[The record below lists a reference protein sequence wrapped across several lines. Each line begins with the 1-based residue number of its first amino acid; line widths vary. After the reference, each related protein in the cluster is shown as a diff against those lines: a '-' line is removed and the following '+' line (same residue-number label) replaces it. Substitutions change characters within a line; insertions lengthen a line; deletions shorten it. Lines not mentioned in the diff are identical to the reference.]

1 MSKRNG
7 ALPDGV
13 EFVAEGEGVREFRLA
28 NGLKLLLAENRVA
41 PVATFLVLYRVGSR
55 NEAVGHTGAT
65 HLLEHMLFK
74 GTPTFNKA
82 RGTQVAAT
90 LQRVGADFNA
100 TTWYDRTNY
109 FETVPS
115 DAFELAVHLEAD
127 RMRNSFI
134 ADEDR
139 RSEMTVVRN
148 ELERGQNEPML
159 VLDEAVYAAA
169 FREHP
174 YHHPTIG
181 WRADVENVPTA
192 RLKEFY
198 DTFYHPNN
206 ATAVAVGDF
215 EESQALALVNKYF
228 GALAA
233 SGEPIPEVYTDE
245 PRQEGERRLVVRRAG
260 ELPLVQVAFR
270 APAALGQERVLS
282 NAELAARAA
291 HPPGGNDIYPLAVL
305 ASVLTNGVTSRLYQA
320 LVEAELA
327 VSTDARV
334 DQFRDP
340 GLFNVYATAAP
351 GVEAA
356 RVEEAIHRE
365 LARAAEDLGEGEVEK
380 AKRQI
385 AARVAYERD
394 GTHNVAVQ
402 MSEAEAVADWRFYN
416 DYPENVAR
424 VTAEDVRRVA
434 AKYFK
439 EDTRTVGHFIP
450 KNGGGTNGGGVPNV
464 PKAASAQHAPV
475 PHGYKFHHDPQSQQ
489 DINEEGSAEGVAP
502 AGSPGSE
509 GDGSPERGGSGLSS
523 RVVREELE
531 TGAVLLLVENAV
543 TPTVALRGSLRAG
556 SHFEPKTR
564 PGLARLTAEM
574 LKRGTRRRAKLE
586 LAGAL
591 ESVGADVDFDADI
604 FAVQIRARALAA
616 DFPALAATLAEMLR
630 EPSFPADEL
639 EKLKQ
644 QTIAAI
650 REKQSDTGW
659 RAYERLTQTLFDEQN
674 PFYTHA
680 GERLV
685 ESIASTTVEDVRGFY
700 EQFYG
705 GRTLILSAAGG
716 FESLAAARVLRGAFE
731 GFGGPG
737 SAEVEVAD
745 PAPPASA
752 RREVVLVRDK
762 ANVDVLLGTA
772 APLRRDASDY
782 YAAMLANRA
791 LGESTL
797 SSRLGLRVR
806 DAEGLTYGIASR
818 FRSPSLAA
826 GPWYIAVSVNPGN
839 VERAIESATGVLRE
853 YVEHGIRPEEL
864 EDEKSSAVGSFKVSL
879 STNAGL
885 AAALWNAEFYR
896 LGLDYVERYPELV
909 RAVTAEEVNAAVRK
923 YFRPERLTVVVAGDL
938 DPAAGEP
945 GPVE

>member
-1 MSKRNG
+1 MSVRVGDSPGG
-7 ALPDGV
+7 A

-28 NGLKLLLAENRVA
+28 NGLKLLLVENRVA

-82 RGTQVAAT
+82 KGTQIAAT

-115 DAFELAVHLEAD
+115 DALELAVRLEAD

-206 ATAVAVGDF
+206 ATAIAVGDF
-215 EESQALALVNKYF
+215 EEAHALSLVAKYF
-228 GALAA
+228 GAFPASAA
-233 SGEPIPEVYTDE
+233 PIPEVYTDE

-270 APAALGQERVLS
+270 TPAALGQGGVLS

-291 HPPGGNDIYPLAVL
+291 APPDSNDLYPLAVL
-305 ASVLTNGVTSRLYQA
+305 AGALTNGVTSRLYQA

-327 VSTDARV
+327 VSVDARV

-351 GVEAA
+351 GVEPA
-356 RVEEAIHRE
+356 RVEEVIHRE
-365 LARAAEDLGEGEVEK
+365 LGRAAADLSPGEVER

-385 AARVAYERD
+385 GAHVAYERD
-394 GTHNVAVQ
+394 GTHNVAMQ

-416 DYPENVAR
+416 SYARNVAR
-424 VTAEDVRRVA
+424 VTTEEVRAAAAAYFREDS
-434 AKYFK
+434 
-439 EDTRTVGHFIP
+439 RTVGHF
-450 KNGGGTNGGGVPNV
+450 V
-464 PKAASAQHAPV
+464 PKAGGAEGDGDGADPNGAGVAGARSARRANV
-475 PHGYKFHHDPQSQQ
+475 PRGPKFHHDPRG
-489 DINEEGSAEGVAP
+489 EAGAEGAEGSAGKGA
-502 AGSPGSE
+502 ASA
-509 GDGSPERGGSGLSS
+509 GGSGGVGFAS
-523 RVVREELE
+523 RVVREELG
-531 TGAVLLLVENAV
+531 TGAVLLVLENAA
-543 TPTVALRGSLRAG
+543 TPTVAVRGSLLAG
-556 SHFEPKTR
+556 SHFEPEGK
-564 PGLARLTAEM
+564 PGLARVTAEM
-574 LKRGTRRRAKLE
+574 LKRGTLRRGKLE

-591 ESVGADVDFDADI
+591 EGVGADVEFDTDV
-604 FAVQIRARALAA
+604 FAVQIAGRSLAE
-616 DFPALAATLAEMLR
+616 DFPALASTLAEMLR

-644 QTIAAI
+644 QTIAAV
-650 REKQSDTGW
+650 REQQSDTAW
-659 RAYERLTQTLFDEQN
+659 RAYERLTQALYDERN

-685 ESIASTTVEDVRGFY
+685 ESVASLTVEDVRGFY
-700 EQFYG
+700 ERCYG
-705 GRTLILSAAGG
+705 GRTLVLSVAGDVRAG
-716 FESLAAARVLRGAFE
+716 EAVRVLRDALG
-731 GFGGPG
+731 GFGGPE
-737 SAEVEVAD
+737 SADVEVAD
-745 PAPPASA
+745 PEPPAAA
-752 RREVVLVRDK
+752 RREVVLVREK

-782 YAAMLANRA
+782 YAAVLANRA

-818 FRSPSLAA
+818 FRAPTLAA
-826 GPWYIAVSVNPGN
+826 GPWYIAVSVNPSN
-839 VERAIESATGVLRE
+839 VERAIDSALGVLRE

-896 LGLDYVERYPELV
+896 LGLDHVERYPELV
-909 RAVTAEEVNAAVRK
+909 RRVTVEEANAAIRK
-923 YFRPERLTVVVAGDL
+923 YFHPDRLTVVVAGDI
-938 DPAAGEP
+938 DPARGETAIS
-945 GPVE
+945 

>member
-1 MSKRNG
+1 MSLRNVSV
-7 ALPDGV
+7 PDGV
-13 EFVAEGEGVREFRLA
+13 EFVAEEEGVREFRLA
-28 NGLKLLLAENRVA
+28 NGLKLLLVENRVA
-41 PVATFLVLYRVGSR
+41 PVATFMVVYRVGSR

-74 GTPTFNKA
+74 GTPTFNRA

-90 LQRVGADFNA
+90 LQRIGADYNA

-115 DAFELAVHLEAD
+115 DALELAVHLEAD

-159 VLDEAVYAAA
+159 VLDESVYAAA

-206 ATAVAVGDF
+206 ATAIVVGDF
-215 EESQALALVNKYF
+215 DEESALGLVNRYF
-228 GALAA
+228 GTLPA
-233 SGEPIPEVYTDE
+233 SSSPIPEVYTDE
-245 PRQEGERRLVVRRAG
+245 PRQQGERRLVVRRTG

-270 APAALGQERVLS
+270 TPAALGQDAVLS
-282 NAELAARAA
+282 NATLAARAA
-291 HPPGGNDIYPLAVL
+291 SPPDRNDTYPLAVL
-305 ASVLTNGVTSRLYQA
+305 SALLTNGVTSRLYQA
-320 LVEAELA
+320 LVETELA
-327 VSTDARV
+327 VSVDARV

-351 GVEAA
+351 GVEPQK
-356 RVEEAIHRE
+356 VEDAIHRE
-365 LARAAEDLGEGEVEK
+365 LARASTELRDDEVEK

-385 AARVAYERD
+385 AAHVAYERD
-394 GTHNVAVQ
+394 GTHNVAMQ

-416 DYPENVAR
+416 TYSNNIAR
-424 VTAEDVRRVA
+424 VNADDVRRVA
-434 AKYFK
+434 AAYFQ
-439 EDTRTVGHFIP
+439 EDARTVGHFIP
-450 KNGGGTNGGGVPNV
+450 KEDGADGDGSGSDDPGA
-464 PKAASAQHAPV
+464 KSAKPALK
-475 PHGYKFHHDPQSQQ
+475 PHGYKFHHDPQVNHDDPQVK
-489 DINEEGSAEGVAP
+489 EPGSA
-502 AGSPGSE
+502 S
-509 GDGSPERGGSGLSS
+509 LSA

-531 TGAVLLLVENAV
+531 TGAVLLVLENAT

-556 SHFEPKTR
+556 SYFEPKSK
-564 PGLARLTAEM
+564 PGLARITAEM
-574 LKRGTRRRAKLE
+574 LKRGTLRRGKLE

-591 ESVGADVDFDADI
+591 EEVGADIEFDADA
-604 FAVQIRARALAA
+604 FAVQISARSLAA

-630 EPSFPADEL
+630 EPSFPTDEL

-650 REKQSDTGW
+650 RQQQADTAW
-659 RAYERLTQTLFDEQN
+659 RAYERLTQTLFDEEN

-685 ESIASTTVEDVRGFY
+685 ESVGAITVEDVRGFY
-700 EQFYG
+700 EKFYG
-705 GRTLILSAAGG
+705 GRSLIISVAGDVRA
-716 FESLAAARVLRGAFE
+716 SQAVRVLREALE
-731 GFGGPG
+731 GFGGPEG
-737 SAEVEVAD
+737 VDVSVTDAE
-745 PAPPASA
+745 PPSGA
-752 RREVVLVRDK
+752 RREFVLVRDK

-772 APLRRDASDY
+772 APLRRAASDY

-797 SSRLGLRVR
+797 SSRLGLQVR

-818 FRSPSLAA
+818 FRAPTLAA
-826 GPWYIAVSVNPGN
+826 GPWYIAVSVNPSN
-839 VERAIESATGVLRE
+839 VERAIESTLGVLRE

-864 EDEKSSAVGSFKVSL
+864 ADEKSSAVGSFKVSL

-885 AAALWNAEFYR
+885 TVALWNAEFYG
-896 LGLDYVERYPELV
+896 LGVDYVERYPELV
-909 RAVTAEEVNAAVRK
+909 RAVTIEEVNAAIRK
-923 YFRPERLTVVVAGDL
+923 YFRPEQLSIVIAGDI
-938 DPAAGEP
+938 DAAQGEST
-945 GPVE
+945 PVS